1 MKKESDKH
9 DYHDGICMI
18 YMFDKNEIQYHVDY
32 GFWFPAMIDRLLYI
46 HS

>member
-18 YMFDKNEIQYHVDY
+18 YTVDKNEIQYQVDMVF
-32 GFWFPAMIDRLLYI
+32 GFLP
-46 HS
+46 